1 MKTFSAFDS
10 GVNTSLDL
18 RSTDLAIIGM
28 ACRFPGAATPA
39 AFWQNLCASV
49 ESIAFFT
56 EQELAVVDPHLTSDP
71 NYVKAAAVLPDIDL
85 FDAAF
90 FGINHKEAALLDPQ
104 QRLFLE
110 CAWHALEDAGYAPAT
125 YDGLIGVYAGAGMNT
140 YLVNNV
146 HPAYGFSPHRTF
158 LESMTDLQVR
168 LGNDG
173 GYISTRV
180 SYKLNLRGPSVN
192 IQTACSTALVAVHA
206 ACQSLLAGECDMAL
220 AGAVALRVPQKTGH
234 LYQEDMIFS
243 PDGHCRA
250 FDAAAQGT
258 VFGDGGGIV
267 VLKLLEQAVA
277 DGDTIHAVIKGSAI
291 NNDGAMKVGYTAPS
305 IQGQRTVIAE
315 ALAIADVNAATIT
328 YLEAHGTATALGDP
342 IEITALTQAFREHT
356 PATGYCA
363 LGSVK
368 TNIGHLAE
376 AAGMAG
382 LIKTILALK
391 HKVLPPSL
399 HFTTPNPQID
409 FDHSPF
415 YVNTKLTAWA
425 TRAASP
431 RRAGV
436 SAFGMGGTNAHLI
449 LEEAPMIPP
458 VTNVVERPLH
468 LLTLSAKTAP
478 ALHALVQHYAAYL
491 TEHPAAPLADLCF
504 TTNAG
509 RQHFAQRVAIVA
521 HSTAQ
526 LHSELTALAAT
537 NPLTA
542 TTGSTF
548 LGQAQERSTSAQGI
562 AFLFTGQGSQYVEM
576 ARQLYETSDPERAVF
591 RQTLDACDALLQDGG
606 YLAQS
611 LQSILYPAPG
621 APSALDETAYTQ
633 PALFAVEYALAQLWL
648 SWGIRPDV
656 VLGHSLGEYVAACV
670 AGVFTLEDALRLVAE
685 RGRLMQATAAGA
697 MAAVMADE
705 GQVLAVINAHSL
717 TSQVAIAAHNGPQN
731 IVIAGERQAVATV
744 CQALEAQAIKTRRL
758 NVSHAFHSPLMTPI
772 LAEFAQVA
780 HGITYTP
787 AQIPL
792 ISNLTGQLAT
802 ADIAT
807 PDYWVRHIRQPV
819 RFAES
824 IVTLRQLQHIETLLE
839 IGPTPTLL
847 SMASDIGQG
856 PRSADEAPN
865 EPPWLLLPSLRPGQA
880 DWETLLTSLGQ
891 LYGQGQAIDW
901 ISFGQLY
908 NHRRL
913 SLPTYPFQRQRHWI
927 DAPKER
933 RAGQHNATET
943 EQWRSGMPRAMRYPL
958 LGQRVALAGTP
969 DYYFETQLSPL
980 ALDWIADHQVFATTV
995 LPGAAYVELALAA
1008 GAVIAP
1014 ATAFQLQD
1022 LQMLRAL
1029 SFPDQEP
1036 QLGQTVLKADGEHG
1050 YSFAFYS
1057 LTPSPDPTAA
1067 ASTWQLHATGRLQP
1081 QIAASTKPQLDLV
1094 TFQNRCRTAVTVADL
1109 YQRMAQQGID
1119 YGPSYRT
1126 LQKVWRQ
1133 DTAPAE
1139 GASALAFI
1147 ELSPP
1152 LAQELVHYQCH
1163 PALLD
1168 AALQVIEALLV
1179 AGPVTKTFVPVGIER
1194 LTFYARPG
1202 AQVWSAVQLH
1212 NPAPLNNLPLHQA
1225 DHLTADIYL
1234 FATDGSLVAFMAG
1247 VKIAAVNRQRMLD
1260 RIPASPPLR
1269 DQPNEQAWLYQ
1280 IRWRPQNQPLATAIP
1295 PTALE
1300 PCTRHWLILAD
1311 AGGIGQQL
1319 RTLFQQQGDTCTLIF
1334 QTPVTAPGAQALAL
1348 DQRDANA
1355 LQDLVAALA
1364 PPPTG
1369 VLHLWSLDTPGS
1381 SSAIDLTMRLGCE
1394 SLLYLVQALS
1404 RQTVTMPRLWV
1415 VTRGAQAVL
1424 AEDTLPG
1431 LPQAPL
1437 WGMAKVVGLEYPDT
1451 QVTCIDLVPTPVATS
1466 ANEEAHLLWREVH
1479 AATTAEQIAYRHQ
1492 TRYVA
1497 RLGRNEQATPVTSG
1511 LPLPEKRPFA
1521 LTIGARGS
1529 LDQLTLAPTTRVK
1542 PKHGEVE
1549 IWVHA
1554 AGLNFRD
1561 VLNALDLYPGEPPL
1575 GAECAGEIVAIGP
1588 GVTNFA
1594 VGDPVIAYALGAL
1607 GEYVTVNAQWVAPKP
1622 FNLSFAEA
1630 ATIPAVFLTA
1640 YYALHHVA
1648 KLAPGERVLVHAA
1661 AGGVGLAACQLAR
1674 LAGAEV
1680 LATASPAKWAALHQH
1695 GVQQVMNSR
1704 SADFAEPILSATAGY
1719 GVDLVLNSLTGG
1731 DFIGQSLAALAAQGR
1746 FLELSKR
1753 GIWTADQMRESRPDV
1768 AYHLIDLEQVAQTQP
1783 GLLQS
1788 MLHHLVALF
1797 ETGALQPL
1805 PQTIFPIQEAI
1816 QAFRY
1821 MQQAKQIGKIVF
1833 TLPATTPPQATPE
1846 LSRLSLVRD
1855 ATYLITGGLGG
1866 LGLVVARW
1874 LVERG
1879 ARHLVLVSRRGVTP
1893 ARQAA
1898 LQTLEELGACI
1909 TVLQADVADAA
1920 QVADVLTQIKRA
1932 HPPLRGIIH
1941 AAGVVEDGVLQ
1952 QMTWARFAT
1961 VLAPKM
1967 LGAWHLHKLTHT
1979 EPLDFFVLFSSLT
1992 SLIGTAGQ
2000 ANYAAANAFLDGLA
2014 HHRRA
2019 QQLPALSINWGAW
2032 ATVGMAAERQLESYL
2047 AQRGL
2052 DLIAPEQGLRLLEQL
2067 MVRDPI
2073 QIGVAPIAWQR
2084 LRTTLP
2090 TPSPFFSEL
2099 LTKDGADKDAAAPQA
2114 TSGARF
2120 QQQWFAATEEERNRL
2135 LVALIREQIGKILGQ
2150 PEAQTVSRTQGFFT
2164 LGMDSLAAV
2173 ELRNYLQTNTGLRL
2187 PNTLAFD
2194 YPTIDT
2200 LAIFLAQKLTLL
2212 TTLVAPAGATSNQ
2225 GQSKASHTN
2234 GAADHAAALP
2244 QPSRNGHTTH
2254 EVSATDNLSNGAM
2267 ESLDEIA
2274 QRLAAQLGLT

>member
-10 GVNTSLDL
+10 GVNTPLDL

-39 AFWQNLCASV
+39 AFWQNLCAGV

-56 EQELAVVDPHLTSDP
+56 EQELAVVDPHVTSDP

-158 LESMTDLQVR
+158 LESMNDLQVR
-168 LGNDG
+168 LGNDA

-192 IQTACSTALVAVHA
+192 VQTACSTALVAVHA

-220 AGAVALRVPQKTGH
+220 AGAAALRVPQKTGH

-243 PDGHCRA
+243 PDGHCRS

-258 VFGDGGGIV
+258 VFGDGVGIV

-291 NNDGAMKVGYTAPS
+291 NNDGAVKVGYTAPS
-305 IQGQRTVIAE
+305 IKGQRTVIAE
-315 ALAIADVNAATIT
+315 ALAIADVDAATIT

-356 PATGYCA
+356 PANGYCA

-391 HKVLPPSL
+391 HKALPPSL
-399 HFTTPNPQID
+399 HFTTPNPKID

-415 YVNTKLTAWA
+415 YVNTKLAAWETPA
-425 TRAASP
+425 TSP

-449 LEEAPMIPP
+449 LEEAPLLPP
-458 VTNVVERPLH
+458 TTNAVERSLH
-468 LLTLSAKTAP
+468 LLTLSAKTEQ
-478 ALHALVQHYAAYL
+478 ALHTLVQHYAAYL
-491 TEHPAAPLADLCF
+491 TEHPNTPLADLCF
-504 TTNAG
+504 TTNVG
-509 RQHFAQRVAIVA
+509 RQHFSQRVAIVA

-526 LHSELTALAAT
+526 LHRELTALAAT
-537 NPLTA
+537 NPLRA
-542 TTGSTF
+542 TTGSAF
-548 LGQAQERSTSAQGI
+548 LGQAQERSTATQGV

-576 ARQLYETSDPERAVF
+576 ARQLYETSDPAHAVF

-611 LQSILYPAPG
+611 LRSILYPAAG
-621 APSALDETAYTQ
+621 APSLLDETAYTQ

-648 SWGIRPDV
+648 SWGIRPAV

-705 GQVLAVINAHSL
+705 AQVLAAIGAHHM
-717 TSQVAIAAHNGPQN
+717 TSQVAIAAINGPQN
-731 IVIAGERQAVATV
+731 LVIAGERQAVATM
-744 CQALEAQAIKTRRL
+744 CQALETQAIKTRKL

-780 HGITYTP
+780 HGITYAP

-824 IVTLRQLQHIETLLE
+824 IITLRQLKQIETLLE

-847 SMASDIGQG
+847 SMASDRGQG
-856 PRSADEAPN
+856 PWATDAAPN
-865 EPPWLLLPSLRPGQA
+865 EPPWRLLPTLRPGQA
-880 DWETLLTSLGQ
+880 DWETLLTTLGQ
-891 LYGQGQAIDW
+891 LYIQGHAIDW
-901 ISFGQLY
+901 VSFGQLY

-927 DAPKER
+927 EAPKER
-933 RAGQHNATET
+933 RAGQQNTTET
-943 EQWRSGMPRAMRYPL
+943 GQWRHGTPGATRHPL

-969 DYYFETQLSPL
+969 DHYFETQLSPL

-995 LPGAAYVELALAA
+995 LPGAAYVELAMAA
-1008 GAVIAP
+1008 GAVIAS
-1014 ATAFQLQD
+1014 ATPFQLQD
-1022 LQMLRAL
+1022 LQILRAL
-1029 SFPDQEP
+1029 SFPDQGP

-1057 LTPSPDPTAA
+1057 LSQSSDTVDAA
-1067 ASTWQLHATGRLQP
+1067 PTWQCHATGRLQP
-1081 QIAASTKPQLDLV
+1081 QTAPSTKPPLDLLA
-1094 TFQNRCRTAVTVADL
+1094 FQNRCRTDVAVADL
-1109 YQRMAQQGID
+1109 YQRIAQQGIG
-1119 YGPSYRT
+1119 YGPTYRT

-1133 DTAPAE
+1133 DASTAA
-1139 GASALAFI
+1139 GASALALI
-1147 ELSPP
+1147 ELPLP
-1152 LAQELVHYQCH
+1152 LAQELVHYHFH

-1168 AALQVIEALLV
+1168 AALQVIEALLI

-1194 LTFYARPG
+1194 LTLYAPPD

-1212 NPAPLNNLPLHQA
+1212 DPAPLNNPLLHQA

-1234 FATDGSLVAFMAG
+1234 FATDGRLVALMEG
-1247 VKIAAVNRQRMLD
+1247 VRIAAVNRQRMLD
-1260 RIPASPPLR
+1260 RVPATP
-1269 DQPNEQAWLYQ
+1269 QPGHQPDEQAWLYQ
-1280 IRWRPQNQPLATAIP
+1280 IRWRQQNQPLATAIP
-1295 PTALE
+1295 TAAPE

-1319 RTLFQQQGDTCTLIF
+1319 RTLLQQQGDSCTLIF
-1334 QTPVTAPGAQALAL
+1334 QATATAHGAQALDL
-1348 DQRDANA
+1348 DHSDANA
-1355 LQDLVAALA
+1355 LQGLIAALA
-1364 PPPTG
+1364 TPPTG
-1369 VLHLWSLDTPGS
+1369 VFHLWSLDTPVPN
-1381 SSAIDLTMRLGCE
+1381 SALDLTTRLGCE

-1404 RQTVTMPRLWV
+1404 QQIVAMPRLWV

-1437 WGMAKVVGLEYPDT
+1437 WGMAKVIGLEYPDT
-1451 QVTCIDLVPTPVATS
+1451 HVTCIDLVPTPVATS
-1466 ANEEAHLLWREVH
+1466 TNEEAHMLCREVN
-1479 AATTAEQIAYRHQ
+1479 ATMTAEQIAYRHQ

-1497 RLGRNEQATPVTSG
+1497 RLGRYEQPSTQTAQITAG
-1511 LPLPEKRPFA
+1511 LAVPEKRPFA
-1521 LTIGARGS
+1521 LTVSTRGS
-1529 LDQLTLAPTTRVK
+1529 LDQLALTPATRVK
-1542 PKHGEVE
+1542 PKRGEVE
-1549 IWVHA
+1549 IRVHA

-1561 VLNALDLYPGEPPL
+1561 VLNALDMYPGEPPL
-1575 GAECAGEIVAIGP
+1575 GAECAGEIVAIGE

-1594 VGDPVIAYALGAL
+1594 IGDPVIAYALGAL
-1607 GEYVTVNAQWVAPKP
+1607 GEYVTVNAHWVAPKP

-1630 ATIPAVFLTA
+1630 AAIPAVFLTA
-1640 YYALHHVA
+1640 YYALQHVA
-1648 KLAPGERVLVHAA
+1648 KLTPGERVLVHAA

-1680 LATASPAKWAALHQH
+1680 LATASPAKWAALHQY
-1695 GVQQVMNSR
+1695 GVLQVMNSR
-1704 SADFAEPILSATAGY
+1704 TADFAEPILAATARY

-1731 DFIGQSLAALAAQGR
+1731 DFIEQSLAALAPQGR

-1753 GIWTADQMRESRPDV
+1753 GIWSADQMRDSRPDV
-1768 AYHLIDLEQVAQTQP
+1768 AYHLIDLEEVAQTQP

-1788 MLHHLVALF
+1788 MLHQLVALF

-1805 PQTIFPIQEAI
+1805 PQTVFPIQEAI

-1821 MQQAKQIGKIVF
+1821 MQQAKQIGKIVL
-1833 TLPATTPPQATPE
+1833 TLPDATSQQPSPQPARIT
-1846 LSRLSLVRD
+1846 LVRD

-1866 LGLVVARW
+1866 LGVLVARW
-1874 LVERG
+1874 LVEHG
-1879 ARHLVLVSRRGVTP
+1879 ANHLVLVSRRGVTP

-1898 LQTLEELGACI
+1898 LQTLEELGAQI
-1909 TVLQADVADAA
+1909 TVVQADVADAA
-1920 QVADVLTQIKRA
+1920 QVADLVTQIKRT
-1932 HPPLRGIIH
+1932 HPPLRGVIH
-1941 AAGVVEDGVLQ
+1941 AAGVVEDGILA
-1952 QMTWARFAT
+1952 QMTWARFAA

-1967 LGAWHLHKLTHT
+1967 LGAWHLHKLTQT

-2052 DLIAPEQGLRLLEQL
+2052 ELISPEQGLLLLEQM

-2073 QIGVAPIAWQR
+2073 QIGVAPIAWPR

-2090 TPSPFFSEL
+2090 TLSPFFSEL
-2099 LTKDGADKDAAAPQA
+2099 LAKEGENKAVSAPQA

-2120 QQQWFAATEEERNRL
+2120 QQQWLAATEEDRNRL
-2135 LVALIREQIGKILGQ
+2135 LVTLIREQIGKILGQ
-2150 PEAQTVSRTQGFFT
+2150 QETQTVSRTQGFFT

-2200 LAIFLAQKLTLL
+2200 LATFLTQKLMLL
-2212 TTLVAPAGATSNQ
+2212 TPSVASAEATAKQ
-2225 GQSKASHTN
+2225 GQSKASYTN
-2234 GAADHAAALP
+2234 GAALQH
-2244 QPSRNGHTTH
+2244 SRNGHTTQ
-2254 EVSATDNLSNGAM
+2254 EVSVTHNIANGTT
-2267 ESLDEIA
+2267 ESLDDIA